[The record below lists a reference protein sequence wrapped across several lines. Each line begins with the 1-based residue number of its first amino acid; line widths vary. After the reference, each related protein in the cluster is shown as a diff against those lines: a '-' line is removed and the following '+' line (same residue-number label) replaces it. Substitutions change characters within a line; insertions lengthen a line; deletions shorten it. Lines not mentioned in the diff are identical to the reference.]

1 MSQEPLKSPESVST
15 PAQPNTTTPASDH
28 TSPSRSKPRS
38 LLRMLGQLFGI
49 VLALI
54 PALLELLG
62 QLWQLIWPVL
72 KWFGK
77 QWILLLPKIRTVLP
91 AGLNKLPDQAITATA
106 LALLLLL
113 FLIPRAFSPD
123 RSPAVVTAPTPTEA
137 VEQPDESPPVRTRPD
152 PNAKRIATIQNQIT
166 EVTTPYA
173 EDLVQAV
180 QAFAKNRLL
189 ISVTDRWNTLEDSQR
204 ERLANELLKRSKK
217 LKFEQLEITDA
228 EGTTLARSPV
238 VGSHMVLLLKTA
250 A

>member
-1 MSQEPLKSPESVST
+1 
-15 PAQPNTTTPASDH
+15 
-28 TSPSRSKPRS
+28 
-38 LLRMLGQLFGI
+38 MLGQLLGI

-77 QWILLLPKIRTVLP
+77 QWTLLVPKIRTVLP

-123 RSPAVVTAPTPTEA
+123 RSPAVVTVPTPTEA
-137 VEQPDESPPVRTRPD
+137 VEQPDESPPVRTHPD
-152 PNAKRIATIQNQIT
+152 PNAKRIATIQNQLA

-238 VGSHMVLLLKTA
+238 VGSHMVLLLRTA